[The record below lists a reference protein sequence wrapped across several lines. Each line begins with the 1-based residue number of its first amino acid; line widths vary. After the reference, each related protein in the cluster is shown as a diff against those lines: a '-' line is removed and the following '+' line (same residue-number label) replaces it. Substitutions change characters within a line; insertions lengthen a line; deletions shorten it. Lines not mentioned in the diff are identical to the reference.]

1 MQKHDEADSR
11 AIDEELTRLLQSGC
25 PVVLRSC
32 RHRRQ
37 VTREGG
43 MFLVCD
49 ADGNMEPGCRCG
61 MGLYV
66 GDTRFLS
73 GLVMTLQGSLPTLL
87 SHSTETN
94 RRSEVEWMNPRLT
107 LDEGAELPQETL
119 YGRTI
124 RELGD
129 AVHERVRL
137 VNYHHDAVRLRL
149 DIDFQADFA
158 DIFEVRGVSCG
169 RPGAFLRTRRE
180 DESIIFAYQGA
191 DDLLRETR
199 LTFERPPASVRLER
213 LGAAAARATMTFVID
228 VGGRGADTV
237 LGWRITPQSRT
248 PRRHVPIGG
257 QPLAGGGMGAIQ
269 PATLHTSHEVLNL
282 MLDRCRRDP
291 ASLTTRYDTGP
302 IAGAGLPWYGAPFGR
317 DSLLTAMQTLW
328 LGPELARGTLR
339 YLARWQA
346 RTVDP
351 YRDAEP
357 GKIMH
362 EVRSGELANLGRIP
376 HTPYYGSVDSTP
388 LFLILLSETFRWTGN
403 PALLDEHWDA
413 AERALMWLEGYGDRD
428 GDGFVEYQTASPVG
442 LTAQG
447 WKDSHDRVPHEDATL
462 ASPPI
467 ALVEVQGYAWDA
479 RVRLA
484 ELYALREQ
492 RILAERLLQDADRL
506 QKSFERQFWCPETG
520 SYALALDA
528 DKRQVRTRTSN
539 PGHALWSGIV
549 PRRRI
554 PAVAR
559 SLMGPALFS
568 GWGIRTPA
576 ADSPVYNPLSYHN
589 GSVWPHD
596 NAIIAAGLARAG
608 FKDEALR
615 IPEGMVQAAQHFP
628 YLRLPELFCGFAR
641 QGDASTPVPYPVA
654 CAPQAW
660 AAGAFYLMFQA
671 ILGIQPE
678 APAGILR
685 IREPVLPRWLDQV
698 TVHGLRLGKASID
711 LHFQRYGAG
720 TTARVLRKQGPVRAL
735 IEG

>member
-1 MQKHDEADSR
+1 MKPDQEGT
-11 AIDEELTRLLQSGC
+11 IDEELTRLLQSGC
-25 PVVLRSC
+25 PVMLRSC

-43 MFLVCD
+43 LFLVSD
-49 ADGNMEPGCRCG
+49 ADGNLEPGCRCG
-61 MGLYV
+61 MGLYME
-66 GDTRFLS
+66 DTRFLS

-94 RRSEVEWMNPRLT
+94 RRSEVEWMNPWLT
-107 LDEGAELPQETL
+107 LEDGTELPQETL

-129 AVHERVRL
+129 TVQERVRL
-137 VNYHHDAVRLRL
+137 VNYHHQAVRLRL
-149 DIDFQADFA
+149 DVDFQADFA

-169 RPGAFLRTRRE
+169 RPGSFLRTRHE
-180 DESIIFAYQGA
+180 GDTIVFAYQGA
-191 DDLLRETR
+191 DGLLRETR
-199 LTFERPPASVRLER
+199 LTFAVPPAEVRLER
-213 LGAAAARATMTFVID
+213 QGAAAARASVRFAVE
-228 VGGRGADTV
+228 VGGRGADTILSWQIAPTV
-237 LGWRITPQSRT
+237 QAPH
-248 PRRHVPIGG
+248 RHVPIGG
-257 QPLAGGGMGAIQ
+257 QPLSGGGMGSIP
-269 PATLHTSHEVLNL
+269 PATLHTSHEVMNL
-282 MLDRCRRDP
+282 VLDRCRRDI

-302 IAGAGLPWYGAPFGR
+302 IAVAGLPWYGAPFGR

-328 LGPELARGTLR
+328 LSPDLARGTLR

-346 RTVDP
+346 REVDP

-388 LFLILLSETFRWTGN
+388 LFLILLSETFRWTGDTT
-403 PALLDEHWDA
+403 LLDEHWDA

-447 WKDSHDRVPHEDATL
+447 WKDSHDSVPHEDARL
-462 ASPPI
+462 ACTPI

-484 ELYALREQ
+484 ELCALREQ
-492 RILAERLLQDADRL
+492 RVLAERLLQDADRL
-506 QKSFERQFWCPETG
+506 QRAFDRQFWCPSSGT
-520 SYALALDA
+520 YALALDA
-528 DKRQVRTRTSN
+528 DKCQVRTRTSN
-539 PGHALWSGIV
+539 PGHALWSGII
-549 PRRRI
+549 PRRRMA
-554 PAVAR
+554 AVVR
-559 SLMGPALFS
+559 SLMGPAMYS
-568 GWGIRTPA
+568 GWGIRTLA

-596 NAIIAAGLARAG
+596 NAIIAAGLARTG

-615 IPEGMVQAAQHFP
+615 ILDGMFEAAQHFP

-641 QGDASTPVPYPVA
+641 QGEPSTPVPYPVA

-660 AAGAFYLMFQA
+660 AAGSFYMMLQA
-671 ILGIQPE
+671 VLGILPE
-678 APAGILR
+678 APSGILR
-685 IREPVLPRWLDQV
+685 IREPVLPRWLDQISI
-698 TVHGLRLGKASID
+698 HGLRLGRSTVD
-711 LHFQRYGAG
+711 LQFQRHGAM
-720 TTARVLRKQGPVRAL
+720 TTARVMRKQGPVRVL